1 VHFAEE
7 RTLVHTYES
16 SEVRKRQIVEAARKL
31 IVERG
36 SEHLT
41 VRALAGEVGLT
52 EAALYRHFASKNHLL
67 AFLLQDIEKV
77 LLDEI
82 DTAVGDTESSLKT
95 LDALVKRRLSSI
107 EQRRG
112 MSFQVFAEIVSL
124 GDKDLNHQAFETIR
138 KYTDRVRDL
147 LKRGVK
153 KGEIKDDIDA
163 AAAAT
168 LFFSS
173 LQGLVNIW
181 ALGGYSFDLAKR
193 YEPVWQLLRR
203 SIVRPQN

>member
-1 VHFAEE
+1 
-7 RTLVHTYES
+7 LVHTYES